1 MQETAEQIFE
11 IIKDYQCDY
20 AKRKFEITV
29 EHIIAWASQF
39 GDDAEFV
46 LKELL
51 HFLPEIYISKEK
63 AKNLLRT
70 RLLEIQKFY
79 GYKTMN
85 EMVLNTY
92 FFDVQKGYKS
102 QTEILSIVDDILK
115 TEFMVN
121 YKDHI
126 DKPKTNYIYFDDV
139 LATGGTVYRDLA
151 TWLETKE
158 DVKNENYKAIIN
170 KTKTLAV
177 SLFCYHSF
185 GFNNMEWRLMKQ
197 FDDKIKKVLL
207 VGTDYV
213 VENHIKT
220 KWIAENQRLN
230 CVYPIDEQ
238 SKSTLEYLASLETE
252 YDSVPAFRPSNLP
265 KKETFFSSPE
275 NRIKFERIF
284 LEKGIELLNKVQTE
298 NPDKRKRPLGDT
310 VRSHKTFGTGTLF
323 FTWRNISNTCPLVF
337 WWDVTGHNWLPLFC
351 VKNRGI

>member
-1 MQETAEQIFE
+1 MQETAEKIFE

-20 AKRKFEITV
+20 AERKFEITV
-29 EHIIAWASQF
+29 EHIIAWANQF

-79 GYKTMN
+79 GYKSMN
-85 EMVLNTY
+85 EMVINTH
-92 FFDVQKGYKS
+92 FFDVQRGYKS
-102 QTEILSIVDDILK
+102 QPEILTLIDEILQ

-121 YKDHI
+121 YKDYLGS
-126 DKPKTNYIYFDDV
+126 PKTNYIYFDDV

-158 DVKNENYKAIIN
+158 DGVNENYKAIIN
-170 KTKTLAV
+170 KSKTLAV

-185 GFNNMEWRLMKQ
+185 GFSNMEWRLMKQ

-230 CVYPIDEQ
+230 CVYPIEEQ
-238 SKSTLEYLASLETE
+238 LKTTLEYLASLEAE
-252 YDSVPAFRPSNLP
+252 NDSVPAFRPSNLP

-275 NRIKFERIF
+275 NRVKLEQIF

-337 WWDVTGHNWLPLFC
+337 WWDVNGHNWLPLFC